1 MRKSNVLLL
10 AALVASP
17 FAFANGVPDADLI
30 DGSFNDTVNK
40 TLTVDVDKKKEI
52 DYSFNE
58 DNDSLYM
65 KDIGNDKSKRIKNNS
80 DNSWHKKVV
89 LDTKYEKTFKKSIEI
104 NKVLAKSELDGE
116 VIRNEVTYGGACCDG
131 KSGDVKVEHFNTM
144 TNSFVDASG
153 INVAAQ
159 NAGNNSMV
167 QQSTSTNATLS
178 ASSGG
183 Y

>member
-1 MRKSNVLLL
+1 MRKYNVLLL
-10 AALVASP
+10 AAMVASP
-17 FAFANGVPDADLI
+17 LALANGVPDADTI
-30 DGSFNDTVNK
+30 DGSFNDTINK
-40 TLTVDVDKKKEI
+40 TLTVDVKKSKEI
-52 DYSFNE
+52 DYSFNQ

-65 KDIGNDKSKRIKNNS
+65 KDIGNDKSIRLKDNS
-80 DNSWHKKVV
+80 DNSWKMKKSI
-89 LDTKYEKTFKKSIEI
+89 DYKYDKTFKLNVEL

-116 VIRNEVTYGGACCDG
+116 VIRNEVTYGGACCKG
-131 KSGDVKVEHFNTM
+131 KSGDVEVEHFNTM
-144 TNSFVDASG
+144 ANSFGDASG

-178 ASSGG
+178 ASAS